1 MHQSQKTTMIHK
13 CCARTSRPHC
23 LKKTYSKQSK
33 RRDLH
38 LVTLS
43 WDNRSN
49 LIYIINIKT
58 LMLLLFYKNKQTMNL
73 KLLSG
78 AWEGSARKTES
89 KVHERNQVRQFLLEV
104 LTISSFSE
112 IFSNNIFKYCYIFV
126 SLKQSKI
133 K

>member
-13 CCARTSRPHC
+13 CCAGTSRPHH

-89 KVHERNQVRQFLLEV
+89 KVHERNQVRHSFYWKFWPFPHSVKHSQTTFLNIV
-104 LTISSFSE
+104 
-112 IFSNNIFKYCYIFV
+112 IFLFP
-126 SLKQSKI
+126 
-133 K
+133 